1 MTSIVNKNQKGNQ
14 KGFSLVEILVSIAV
28 VSIGLMSVALM
39 TTKTIQTSKSAHEH
53 AVAIMWA
60 ESFSQKIMASV
71 GNQIYLLD
79 EDSSDETKTSY
90 NMNPALTCYNLLKAG
105 TSNPIPSLCSSAPST
120 AATLAAAD
128 IAEAKKIMQDDVNRP
143 LLDFTYVVRLVREDR
158 TVALSSAGQPNE
170 LNDCNF
176 YYTNGSTIDT
186 NLGMRCALMVEM
198 SWRDKQINPSS
209 GANGDSLKTVK
220 NTAMYQF

>member
-1 MTSIVNKNQKGNQ
+1 MTSIINKNQ

-79 EDSSDETKTSY
+79 KGSSDANKTIY
-90 NMNPALTCYNLLKAG
+90 NMNPALTCYNLLKAVG
-105 TSNPIPSLCSSAPST
+105 SNPIPTLCSSAPST

-158 TVALSSAGQPNE
+158 TKALSDAGQPNDLGSCAFE
-170 LNDCNF
+170 YTTPNND
-176 YYTNGSTIDT
+176 TT
-186 NLGMRCALMVEM
+186 LGNRCSLMIEM
-198 SWRDKQINPSS
+198 SWRDKQIDPSS
-209 GANGDSLKTVK
+209 GANGDSLKTVQ
-220 NTAMYQF
+220 NTAMYRF

>member
-1 MTSIVNKNQKGNQ
+1 MTSIINKNQKGNQ

-79 EDSSDETKTSY
+79 KGSSDANATIY
-90 NMNPALTCYNLLKAG
+90 NMNPALTCYGLLKAVG
-105 TSNPIPSLCSSAPST
+105 SNPIPSLCSSAPPT
-120 AATLAAAD
+120 AATLATAD
-128 IAEAKKIMQDDVNRP
+128 IAEAKRIMQDDVNRP

-158 TVALSSAGQPNE
+158 TKALSDANQPND
-170 LNDCNF
+170 LNACGFN
-176 YYTNGSTIDT
+176 YTTANNDT
-186 NLGMRCALMVEM
+186 TLGNRCSLMIEM
-198 SWRDKQINPSS
+198 SWRDKQIDPSS

-220 NTAMYQF
+220 NTAMYRF

>member
-1 MTSIVNKNQKGNQ
+1 MTSIINKNQKGNQ

-79 EDSSDETKTSY
+79 KGSSDANATIY
-90 NMNPALTCYNLLKAG
+90 NMNPALTCYGLLKAVG
-105 TSNPIPSLCSSAPST
+105 SNPIPTLCSSAPPT

-128 IAEAKKIMQDDVNRP
+128 IAEAKRIMQDDVNRP

-158 TVALSSAGQPNE
+158 TKALSDANQPND
-170 LNDCNF
+170 LNACGFN
-176 YYTNGSTIDT
+176 YTTANNDT
-186 NLGMRCALMVEM
+186 TLGNRCSLMIEM
-198 SWRDKQINPSS
+198 SWRDKQIDPSS

-220 NTAMYQF
+220 NTAMYRF

>member
-1 MTSIVNKNQKGNQ
+1 
-14 KGFSLVEILVSIAV
+14 
-28 VSIGLMSVALM
+28 
-39 TTKTIQTSKSAHEH
+39 
-53 AVAIMWA
+53 MWA

-79 EDSSDETKTSY
+79 KGSSDANKTIY
-90 NMNPALTCYNLLKAG
+90 NMNPALTCYNLLKAVG
-105 TSNPIPSLCSSAPST
+105 SNPIPTLCSSAPST

-158 TVALSSAGQPNE
+158 TKALSDAGQPNDLGVCAFE
-170 LNDCNF
+170 YTMPNND
-176 YYTNGSTIDT
+176 TT
-186 NLGMRCALMVEM
+186 LGNRCSLMIEM
-198 SWRDKQINPSS
+198 SWRDKQIDPSS

-220 NTAMYQF
+220 NTAMYRF

>member
-1 MTSIVNKNQKGNQ
+1 MTSIVNKNQKG
-14 KGFSLVEILVSIAV
+14 FSLIEILVSIAV

-79 EDSSDETKTSY
+79 TDSSDETKTIY
-90 NMNPALTCYNLLKAG
+90 NMNPALTCYNLFKAG
-105 TSNPIPSLCSSAPST
+105 SSNPIPSLCSSVPST

-158 TVALSSAGQPNE
+158 TTPLSDAGQPNV
-170 LNDCNF
+170 LYDCAF
-176 YYTNGSTIDT
+176 DHTTATDVT
-186 NLGMRCALMVEM
+186 TLGKRCSLMVEM
-198 SWRDKQINPSS
+198 SWRDKQIDPSS
-209 GANGDSLKTVK
+209 GVNGDSLKTVK
-220 NTAMYQF
+220 NTAMYRF

>member
-1 MTSIVNKNQKGNQ
+1 M
-14 KGFSLVEILVSIAV
+14 VEILISIAV

-60 ESFSQKIMASV
+60 ESFSQKIMALV

-79 EDSSDETKTSY
+79 NDRSDDNKTIY
-90 NMNPALTCYNLLKAG
+90 KMNPALTCYNLLKAVG
-105 TSNPIPSLCSSAPST
+105 SNPIPTLCSSAPST

-143 LLDFTYVVRLVREDR
+143 LLDFTYAVRLVRIDN
-158 TVALSSAGQPNE
+158 TTALSDARQPTD
-170 LNDCNF
+170 LGDCAF
-176 YYTNGSTIDT
+176 EYALPHSDST
-186 NLGMRCALMVEM
+186 LGNRCSLMIEM
-198 SWRDKQINPSS
+198 SWRDKQIDPNS

-220 NTAMYQF
+220 NTAMYRF

>member
-1 MTSIVNKNQKGNQ
+1 
-14 KGFSLVEILVSIAV
+14 
-28 VSIGLMSVALM
+28 MSVALM

-79 EDSSDETKTSY
+79 KGSSDANKTIY
-90 NMNPALTCYNLLKAG
+90 NMNPALTCYNLLKAVG
-105 TSNPIPSLCSSAPST
+105 SNPIPTLCSSAPST

-158 TVALSSAGQPNE
+158 TKALSDAGQPNDLGVCAFE
-170 LNDCNF
+170 YTMPNND
-176 YYTNGSTIDT
+176 TT
-186 NLGMRCALMVEM
+186 LGNRCSLMIEM
-198 SWRDKQINPSS
+198 SWRDKQIDPSS

-220 NTAMYQF
+220 NTAMYRF